1 MNEDLYLEYDYEPD
15 SLDEV
20 RESIGFVLDEPE
32 YNPLNEF

>member
-1 MNEDLYLEYDYEPD
+1 MNEDLYYEPY

-32 YNPLNEF
+32 SSEDA